1 MDWEKRCGELEAE
14 VNRMSS
20 ELLDSEQ
27 SLLSALV
34 AERKLV
40 NTLREQ
46 LQRTEDRYEMAKQ
59 AMESVSTKTLGL
71 EQRVEELEMDVCT
84 KRLQIEGLEEQR
96 QVDSHV
102 KKDLYGEIQSTRLKL
117 KQLSQVNQMLTLKLD
132 ISEGGGGGGNNSV

>member
-1 MDWEKRCGELEAE
+1 
-14 VNRMSS
+14 MSS

-40 NTLREQ
+40 NALREQ
-46 LQRTEDRYEMAKQ
+46 LRRTEERYEMAKQ
-59 AMESVSTKTLGL
+59 AMDSISNKALGL
-71 EQRVEELEMDVCT
+71 ELRVEELEMDVCT

-102 KKDLYGEIQSTRLKL
+102 KKDLYNEIQSTRLTL

-132 ISEGGGGGGNNSV
+132 ISEGGGGNGGSV

>member
-1 MDWEKRCGELEAE
+1 
-14 VNRMSS
+14 MSS

-46 LQRTEDRYEMAKQ
+46 LRRTEERYEMAKQ
-59 AMESVSTKTLGL
+59 AMDSISNKALGL
-71 EQRVEELEMDVCT
+71 ELRVEELEMDVCT

-102 KKDLYGEIQSTRLKL
+102 KKDLYNEIQSTRLTL

-132 ISEGGGGGGNNSV
+132 ISEGGGGNGGSV